1 MFTQVFEHRLTNYA
15 NQDLAEWCS
24 DGLYGVLLELEATC
38 VIQAENYFT
47 DVTMFALLGKIRR
60 EGRTY
65 FYQSKKKNIYIYI
78 NKRPSEN
85 ECII

>member
-1 MFTQVFEHRLTNYA
+1 MFTQVFEHRPANSA

-24 DGLYGVLLELEATC
+24 DGLYGVLLGLEATC

-47 DVTMFALLGKIRR
+47 DVTMLALLVKIHR

-65 FYQSKKKNIYIYI
+65 FYQSKKKKSKI
-78 NKRPSEN
+78 K
-85 ECII
+85 